1 MKQLNGLLWKTINK
15 LKKMKKIFVELLI
28 IVAFAIVTF
37 SQPNREGKA
46 DDGFTWFETV
56 PTFSLDATQSRV
68 NTGWSLR
75 STLRFIGE
83 YADGS
88 QIKIDVAKGGKTLQT
103 NICPTSSFHKPANYK
118 GDSFMWTVAC
128 WNKSQ
133 NTLETGLFDVKVYSI
148 VGGTEKLVRTYKI
161 DVRKVD
167 RVKGSIQKPEPDFP
181 EYYINRH
188 AETPVAFIYLRPAVS
203 RGYTQTDTRSL
214 TNQNQLEV
222 HFNYS
227 PVVSNGFGLNMGVC
241 TVDGKQVT
249 PTDAEGLMN
258 TKVSSLHL
266 RNYTATHTD
275 RTAPQYQKGV
285 VYKDQIAFDSIG
297 VNLPVVWNNEDNRFL
312 PSVHKFK
319 GNWEC
324 RIMKDAEVI
333 RIFRWKVGN
342 DGLPVLHPEQANGN
356 INLYYN
362 AFLVEMEIP
371 AGGSSLDNRLI
382 PISADNG
389 FFYGIPFST
398 PEGKAMGTKIPKKGN
413 PFPIPSNMVK

>member
-1 MKQLNGLLWKTINK
+1 MNK
-15 LKKMKKIFVELLI
+15 FLFFI
-28 IVAFAIVTF
+28 IITLTF
-37 SQPNREGKA
+37 SIFTFAQPNREGKV
-46 DDGFTWFETV
+46 DDGFTWFETM
-56 PTFSLDATQSRV
+56 PTFSLDSTQSRV

-75 STLRFIGE
+75 STIRLIGE
-83 YADGS
+83 YVDGS
-88 QIKIDVAKGGKTLQT
+88 QIKIDVVKGGKILQT
-103 NICPTSSFHKPANYK
+103 NTCKGGSFHKPANYK
-118 GDSFMWTVAC
+118 PDSFMWTVAC

-133 NTLETGLFDVKVYSI
+133 TTLETGLFDVKVYSI
-148 VGGTEKLVRTYKI
+148 VGGTENLVRTYKI

-167 RVKGSIQKPEPDFP
+167 RVKGSVQKPEPDFP

-203 RGYTQTDTRSL
+203 YGYTQWVAQSGL
-214 TNQNQLEV
+214 TNPNQLEV

-227 PVVSNGFGLNMGVC
+227 PIVSNGFPVGTGVC
-241 TVDGKQVT
+241 TVDGKLVT

-258 TKVSSLHL
+258 TKNRVLHL
-266 RNYTATHTD
+266 RNYMATHTD
-275 RTAPQYQKGV
+275 RAAVQYQKGE

-297 VNLPVVWNNEDNRFL
+297 VNLPIVWNNEDNRFL
-312 PSVHKFK
+312 PSVHKYK

-324 RIMKDAEVI
+324 KIMKDTEVI
-333 RIFRWKVGN
+333 RTFRWKVGN

-371 AGGSSLDNRLI
+371 AGGSSLDNRLM
-382 PISADNG
+382 PISAENG

-398 PEGKAMGTKIPKKGN
+398 SEGKTMGTKIPKKGN
-413 PFPIPSNMVK
+413 PYPVPSNLAK

>member
-1 MKQLNGLLWKTINK
+1 MNK
-15 LKKMKKIFVELLI
+15 LLLFILTLIFST
-28 IVAFAIVTF
+28 VTF
-37 SQPNREGKA
+37 AQPNREGKV
-46 DDGFTWFETV
+46 DDGFTWFETM

-75 STLRFIGE
+75 STIRLLGE

-88 QIKIDVAKGGKTLQT
+88 QIKIDVVKGGKALQT
-103 NICPTSSFHKPANYK
+103 NTCKGSSFHKPANYK
-118 GDSFMWTVAC
+118 GDSFMWAVAC

-133 NTLETGLFDVKVYSI
+133 NTLETGMFEVKVYSI
-148 VGGTEKLVRTYKI
+148 VGGTENLVRTYKI

-167 RVKGSIQKPEPDFP
+167 RVKGSVQKPEPDFP

-188 AETPVAFIYLRPAVS
+188 TETPVAFIYLRPAVS
-203 RGYTQTDTRSL
+203 YGYTQWVAQSGL

-227 PVVSNGFGLNMGVC
+227 PVVSNGYPVGTGVC
-241 TVDGKQVT
+241 TVDGKLVT

-258 TKVSSLHL
+258 TKNRVLHL
-266 RNYTATHTD
+266 RNYMATNSD
-275 RTAPQYQKGV
+275 RSAPQYQKGG

-297 VNLPVVWNNEDNRFL
+297 VNLPVVWNDEDNRFL

-324 RIMKDAEVI
+324 KIMKDAEVI

-356 INLYYN
+356 INLYSN

-371 AGGSSLDNRLI
+371 AGGSSLDNRLV
-382 PISADNG
+382 PMSPDNG

-398 PEGKAMGTKIPKKGN
+398 PEGKTMVTKVPKKGN
-413 PFPIPSNMVK
+413 PFPMPSNLVK